1 MGGNI
6 SSKNKPKKK
15 EDLLVNF
22 RTRINSSI
30 TEGNFSIDFYDMKG
44 DFIGEISF
52 WEGDGMSI
60 IPAHTDKAFNFRSP
74 KEFFQSFV
82 K

>member
-1 MGGNI
+1 MSGNV
-6 SSKNKPKKK
+6 STENKLKKK
-15 EDLLVNF
+15 KGLLVKF

-30 TEGNFSIDFYDMKG
+30 TEGNFSIDFYDIRG
-44 DFIGEISF
+44 NFIGEMSV
-52 WEGDGMSI
+52 WEGDGISI
-60 IPAHTDKAFNFRSP
+60 IPAHADKAFNFKSP